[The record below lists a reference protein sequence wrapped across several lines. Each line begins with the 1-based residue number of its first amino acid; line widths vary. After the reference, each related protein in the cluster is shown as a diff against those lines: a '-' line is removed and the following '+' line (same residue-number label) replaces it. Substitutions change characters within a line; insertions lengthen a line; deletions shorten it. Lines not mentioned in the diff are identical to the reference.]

1 MGWVGS
7 GAIIVAALFLLYQH
21 PPSSWTLALWGRAS
35 QPSRERRKS
44 IDISP
49 QRIVVEDT
57 STSQPDVGPVP
68 SHAQENGDNEST
80 QTIPKVNATDDGAD
94 DIPIIHLNNDE
105 EGSRLA
111 DMPPPNGFIQKSIS
125 PMLASS
131 AGSIFPPTSSPTS
144 LTNTTGSSLMP
155 PPPRPRASPPQFP
168 SEPSPVQ
175 HLAPPRL
182 KSNTQLRPPPSAAST
197 LRVPSASRL
206 SNSTLAPTAVGGKPR
221 NSSRQ
226 VTLEPGHSPLDWAML
241 TSNLNSKLRGAHLP
255 PELITVTPSM
265 LKAHN
270 GRKGRDAWTSYQG
283 KVYNISPYLPFHPGG
298 KGELLRG
305 AGKDSGK
312 LFMEVHPWVNWD
324 GMLGECLVGILVSE
338 NDKTNTRSNGLD
350 AMD

>member
-1 MGWVGS
+1 MGWVSS

-21 PPSSWTLALWGRAS
+21 PPSSWVFALLGRAL
-35 QPSRERRKS
+35 QPSRERQKS
-44 IDISP
+44 IDNSP
-49 QRIVVEDT
+49 QKIIVEET
-57 STSQPDVGPVP
+57 SASQPDVGPVP
-68 SHAQENGDNEST
+68 SRAQENGDNEST
-80 QTIPKVNATDDGAD
+80 QTIPKGNETDEGAD
-94 DIPIIHLNNDE
+94 DVPTIHLNNDQ
-105 EGSRLA
+105 GSRLA
-111 DMPPPNGFIQKSIS
+111 DMPPPDGSVWKSSS

-131 AGSIFPPTSSPTS
+131 AGSVFPPTSNTS
-144 LTNTTGSSLMP
+144 SSSLMP
-155 PPPRPRASPPQFP
+155 PPPRPRATPQQS
-168 SEPSPVQ
+168 SEPKAQSSSGQ

-182 KSNTQLRPPPSAAST
+182 KSSTQLRPPPSAAST
-197 LRVPSASRL
+197 LRVPSTTRL
-206 SNSTLAPTAVGGKPR
+206 SNSILAPMPVGGNPR

-241 TSNLNSKLRGAHLP
+241 TSNPDNKLRGARLP

-270 GRKGRDAWTSYQG
+270 GRNGRDAWTSYQG

-312 LFMEVHPWVNWD
+312 LFMEIHPWVNWD

-338 NDKTNTRSNGLD
+338 NDKANTRTNGLD